1 MMLTQRKSLLRG
13 LRFWERDGKVTAS
26 ASNAPVETPEG
37 QLMNEHIVT
46 SYEEELALL
55 DKKIAKM
62 GGLAEHILA
71 QSFDALERRDPRL
84 AELVV
89 SSDKQIDSLER
100 EIEDQVISMI
110 ARRQPLAN
118 DLRHVMAA
126 IRITGDLERVGDL
139 AKNIAKRALAIAH
152 ETHPKPLMTGLRHM
166 CELAMSQLK
175 EVLDAYAGRDADRAL
190 RVWRNDEEIDAMYNS
205 LFRELLTYMMEDPRN
220 IGLSTHLLFGAK
232 NIERVGD
239 HTTNIAE
246 TVHYLVRGTIL
257 ADDRPKGDDTSS
269 TLFSPE

>member
-1 MMLTQRKSLLRG
+1 
-13 LRFWERDGKVTAS
+13 
-26 ASNAPVETPEG
+26 
-37 QLMNEHIVT
+37 MNEHIVK

-55 DKKIAKM
+55 DRKIAQM

-71 QSFDALERRDPRL
+71 RSFDALERRDPQL
-84 AELVV
+84 AEQVV
-89 SSDKQIDSLER
+89 KADKQIDQLER
-100 EIEDQVISMI
+100 DIEEQVISMI

-126 IRITGDLERVGDL
+126 LRITGDLERIGDL

-152 ETHPKPLMTGLRHM
+152 ESHPKPLITGLRHM
-166 CELAMSQLK
+166 CELALSQLK
-175 EVLDAYAGRDADRAL
+175 DVLDAYSARNADRAL
-190 RVWRNDEEIDAMYNS
+190 SVWRADENIDSMYNS

-246 TVHYLVRGTIL
+246 TIHFLVKGVNIT
-257 ADDRPKGDDTSS
+257 DDRPKSDDTSS
-269 TLFSPE
+269 TLFSKD

>member
-1 MMLTQRKSLLRG
+1 MT
-13 LRFWERDGKVTAS
+13 
-26 ASNAPVETPEG
+26 
-37 QLMNEHIVT
+37 EHIVK
-46 SYEEELALL
+46 SYEEELSIL
-55 DKKIAKM
+55 DKKIAQM
-62 GGLAEHILA
+62 GGLAEHLLG

-89 SSDKQIDSLER
+89 RSDRSIDALER
-100 EIEDQVISMI
+100 EIEEQAILMI
-110 ARRQPLAN
+110 ARRQPIAD

-126 IRITGDLERVGDL
+126 LKITGDLERIGDL

-152 ETHPKPLMTGLRHM
+152 ESHPKPLMTGLRHM
-166 CELAMSQLK
+166 LELALQQLK
-175 EVLDAYAGRDADRAL
+175 EVLDSYAERDADRAL
-190 RVWRNDEEIDAMYNS
+190 AVWRDDEKIDAMYNS

-246 TVHYLVRGTIL
+246 IVHFLVRGTTI
-257 ADDRPKGDDTSS
+257 ADERPKGDETSS
-269 TLFSPE
+269 ILFHKE